1 MLSYFQKLS
10 YLSSDPLEVMLTAG
24 NKDSKRA
31 EVEEA
36 NKVEESRF

>member
-1 MLSYFQKLS
+1 MLSCFQKLS

-31 EVEEA
+31 EVEET